1 MLKYISEKGMSMK
14 YKDPKGNVLYGFSQ
28 ENLERTNKELHKTN
42 HLIQVMLIMML
53 IFLVITVALIFWVDF
68 NNVITA
74 LVTR

>member
-1 MLKYISEKGMSMK
+1 MLKYISEKGGSMK

-28 ENLERTNKELHKTN
+28 ENLERTNKELRKTN
-42 HLIQVMLIMML
+42 QLVQVMLVMML

>member
-1 MLKYISEKGMSMK
+1 MK
-14 YKDPKGNVLYGFSQ
+14 YKDPKGDVLYGFSQ
-28 ENLERTNKELHKTN
+28 ENLERTNKELRKTN

-53 IFLVITVALIFWVDF
+53 VFLVITVALIFWVDF

>member
-1 MLKYISEKGMSMK
+1 MK

-28 ENLERTNKELHKTN
+28 ENLERTNKELRKTN
-42 HLIQVMLIMML
+42 QLIQVMLIMML
-53 IFLVITVALIFWVDF
+53 VFLVITVALIFWVDF